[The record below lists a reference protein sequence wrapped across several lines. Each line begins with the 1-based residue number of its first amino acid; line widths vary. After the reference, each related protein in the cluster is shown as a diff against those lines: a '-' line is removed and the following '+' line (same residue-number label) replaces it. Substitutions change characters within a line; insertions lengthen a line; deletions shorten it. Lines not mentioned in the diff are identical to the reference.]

1 MGTTNVKVRDCL
13 SEKVTYKQRHVE
25 TSGKATKAY
34 GTSYAKIINWVLK
47 VFHHN
52 LNIQRKTGKKNVTG

>member
-1 MGTTNVKVRDCL
+1 M
-13 SEKVTYKQRHVE
+13 E

-34 GTSYAKIINWVLK
+34 GTAYAKVINWVLK

-52 LNIQRKTGKKNVTG
+52 LNIQRKTGKKMATGYQSNRRIKSEQPIVLFWT